1 MLCINQCQLKPEEE
15 ILMNDIFDDMFDEGE
30 ALDSINTE
38 TTKNLSSLVRKLR
51 VVEQDVEDAETH
63 LKALKQERQK
73 LSTQM
78 IPDLMDEMGVER
90 VDVDGLT
97 VTKKQIVAASIPV
110 ANRDEAFSWL
120 RDRGLDDIIKNDVVC
135 SFGRGQDNMAKD
147 AMATLSERG
156 LSPSMK
162 THIHPMT
169 LKAFIKD
176 RVESGDEVDLDLFG
190 AFLSN
195 AVDIKRK
202 Q

>member
-1 MLCINQCQLKPEEE
+1 MCCINQCQFKPEEE
-15 ILMNDIFDDMFDEGE
+15 ILMNDILEDMFDESG

-38 TTKNLSSLVRKLR
+38 TTKNLSGLVRQLR
-51 VVEQDVEDAETH
+51 VVEQQVEEAETL
-63 LKALKQERQK
+63 LKTLKSEKQK

-110 ANRDEAFSWL
+110 DKRELAFDWL

-135 SFGRGQDNMAKD
+135 SFGRGQDNLAKD
-147 AMATLSERG
+147 AFWTLKDKG
-156 LSPSMK
+156 LEPSTK

-169 LKAFIKD
+169 LKAFVKD
-176 RVESGDEVDLDLFG
+176 RVEQGQEIDLDLFG
-190 AFLSN
+190 AFLTN
-195 AVDIKRK
+195 AVEIKRK
-202 Q
+202 

>member
-1 MLCINQCQLKPEEE
+1 MCCINQCQFKPEEE
-15 ILMNDIFDDMFDEGE
+15 ILMDDILEDIFDEGG

-38 TTKNLSSLVRKLR
+38 TTKNLSGLVRQLR
-51 VVEQDVEDAETH
+51 VIEQEVEDAETH

-110 ANRDEAFSWL
+110 DKRELAFDWL
-120 RDRGLDDIIKNDVVC
+120 RERGLDDIIKNDVVC
-135 SFGRGQDNMAKD
+135 SFGRGQDNAAKD
-147 AMATLSERG
+147 AFWTLKDKG
-156 LSPSMK
+156 LEPSTK

-169 LKAFIKD
+169 LKAFVKD
-176 RVESGDEVDLDLFG
+176 RVEQGQEIDFDLFG
-190 AFLSN
+190 AFLTN
-195 AVDIKRK
+195 AVEIKRK
-202 Q
+202 

>member
-1 MLCINQCQLKPEEE
+1 
-15 ILMNDIFDDMFDEGE
+15 MNDILEDMFDESE

-38 TTKNLSSLVRKLR
+38 TTKNLSGLVRQLR
-51 VVEQDVEDAETH
+51 VVEQEVEEAETLLKN
-63 LKALKQERQK
+63 LKAERQK

-110 ANRDEAFSWL
+110 DKRELAFDWL

-135 SFGRGQDNMAKD
+135 SFGRGQDNLAKD
-147 AMATLSERG
+147 AFWTLKDKG
-156 LSPSMK
+156 LEPSTK

-169 LKAFIKD
+169 LKAFVKD
-176 RVESGDEVDLDLFG
+176 RVEQGQEIDLDLFG
-190 AFLSN
+190 AFLTN
-195 AVDIKRK
+195 AVEIKRK
-202 Q
+202 

>member
-1 MLCINQCQLKPEEE
+1 MCCINQCQFKPEEE
-15 ILMNDIFDDMFDEGE
+15 ILMNDILEDMFDESG

-38 TTKNLSSLVRKLR
+38 TTKNLSGLVRQLR
-51 VVEQDVEDAETH
+51 VVEQEVEEAETL
-63 LKALKQERQK
+63 LKNLKSEKQK

-110 ANRDEAFSWL
+110 DKRELAFDWL

-135 SFGRGQDNMAKD
+135 SFGRGQDNLAKD
-147 AMATLSERG
+147 AFWTLKDKG
-156 LSPSMK
+156 LEPSTK

-169 LKAFIKD
+169 LKAFVKD
-176 RVESGDEVDLDLFG
+176 RVEQGQEIDLDLFG
-190 AFLSN
+190 AFLTN
-195 AVDIKRK
+195 AVEIKRK
-202 Q
+202 

>member
-1 MLCINQCQLKPEEE
+1 MS
-15 ILMNDIFDDMFDEGE
+15 DIFEDHFDESG
-30 ALDSINTE
+30 ALDSISTE
-38 TTKNLSSLVRKLR
+38 TTKNLSNLVRQLR
-51 VVEQDVEDAETH
+51 VVEQEVEDAETH
-63 LKALKQERQK
+63 LKSLKQERQK

-110 ANRDEAFSWL
+110 ENKQEAFAWL
-120 RDRGLDDIIKNDVVC
+120 RVRGLDDIIKNDVSC

-156 LSPSMK
+156 LSPSLK
-162 THIHPMT
+162 THVHPMT
-169 LKAFIKD
+169 LKAFVKD
-176 RVESGDEVDLDLFG
+176 RVESGDEIDLDLFG

-202 Q
+202 

>member
-1 MLCINQCQLKPEEE
+1 MCCINQCQFKPEEE
-15 ILMNDIFDDMFDEGE
+15 ILMNDILEDMFDESG

-38 TTKNLSSLVRKLR
+38 TTKNLSGLVRQLR
-51 VVEQDVEDAETH
+51 VIEQEVEEAETL
-63 LKALKQERQK
+63 LKTLKSERQK

-110 ANRDEAFSWL
+110 DKRELAFDWL

-135 SFGRGQDNMAKD
+135 SFGRGQDNLAKD
-147 AMATLSERG
+147 AFWTLKDKG
-156 LSPSMK
+156 LEPSTK

-169 LKAFIKD
+169 LKAFVKD
-176 RVESGDEVDLDLFG
+176 RVEQGQEIDLDLFG
-190 AFLSN
+190 AFLTN
-195 AVDIKRK
+195 AVEIKRK
-202 Q
+202 

>member
-1 MLCINQCQLKPEEE
+1 MCCINQCQFKPEEE
-15 ILMNDIFDDMFDEGE
+15 ILMNDILEDMFDESE

-38 TTKNLSSLVRKLR
+38 TTKNLSGLVRQLR
-51 VVEQDVEDAETH
+51 VVEQEVEEAETL
-63 LKALKQERQK
+63 LKNLKSERQK

-110 ANRDEAFSWL
+110 DKRELAFDWL

-135 SFGRGQDNMAKD
+135 TFGRGQDNLAKD
-147 AMATLSERG
+147 AFWTLKDKG
-156 LSPSMK
+156 LEPSTK

-169 LKAFIKD
+169 LKAFVKD
-176 RVESGDEVDLDLFG
+176 RVEQGQDIDLDLFG
-190 AFLSN
+190 AFLTN
-195 AVDIKRK
+195 AVEIKRK
-202 Q
+202 

>member
-1 MLCINQCQLKPEEE
+1 MCCINQCQFKPEEE
-15 ILMNDIFDDMFDEGE
+15 ILMNDILEDMFDESG

-38 TTKNLSSLVRKLR
+38 TTKNLSGLVRQLR
-51 VVEQDVEDAETH
+51 VVEQEVEEAETLLKN
-63 LKALKQERQK
+63 LKAEKQK

-110 ANRDEAFSWL
+110 DKRELAFDWL

-135 SFGRGQDNMAKD
+135 TFGRGQDNLAKD
-147 AMATLSERG
+147 AFWMLKDKG
-156 LSPSMK
+156 LEPSTK

-169 LKAFIKD
+169 LKAFVKD
-176 RVESGDEVDLDLFG
+176 RVEQGQEIDLDLFG
-190 AFLSN
+190 AFLTN
-195 AVDIKRK
+195 AVEIKRK
-202 Q
+202 

>member
-1 MLCINQCQLKPEEE
+1 MCCKNQCQFKPEEE
-15 ILMNDIFDDMFDEGE
+15 ILMNDILEDMFDESE

-38 TTKNLSSLVRKLR
+38 TTKNLSGLVRQLR
-51 VVEQDVEDAETH
+51 VVEQEVEEAETLLKN
-63 LKALKQERQK
+63 LKAEKQK

-110 ANRDEAFSWL
+110 DKRELAFDWL

-135 SFGRGQDNMAKD
+135 TFGRGQDNLAKD
-147 AMATLSERG
+147 AFWTLKDKG
-156 LSPSMK
+156 LEPSTK

-169 LKAFIKD
+169 LKAFVKD
-176 RVESGDEVDLDLFG
+176 RVEQGQEIDLDLFG
-190 AFLSN
+190 AFLTN
-195 AVDIKRK
+195 AVEIKRK
-202 Q
+202 

>member
-1 MLCINQCQLKPEEE
+1 MCCINQCQFKPEEE
-15 ILMNDIFDDMFDEGE
+15 ILMNDILEDMFDESG

-38 TTKNLSSLVRKLR
+38 TTKNLSGLVRQLR
-51 VVEQDVEDAETH
+51 VVEQEVEEAETLLKN
-63 LKALKQERQK
+63 LKAEKQK

-110 ANRDEAFSWL
+110 DKRELAFDWL

-135 SFGRGQDNMAKD
+135 TFGRGQDNLAKD
-147 AMATLSERG
+147 AFWTLKDKG
-156 LSPSMK
+156 LEPSTK

-169 LKAFIKD
+169 LKAFVKD
-176 RVESGDEVDLDLFG
+176 RVEQGQEIDLDLFG
-190 AFLSN
+190 AFLTN
-195 AVDIKRK
+195 AVEIKRK
-202 Q
+202 

>member
-1 MLCINQCQLKPEEE
+1 MCCINQCQFKPEEE
-15 ILMNDIFDDMFDEGE
+15 ILMDDILEDIFDEGG

-38 TTKNLSSLVRKLR
+38 TTKNLSGLVRQLR

-110 ANRDEAFSWL
+110 DKRELAFDWL
-120 RDRGLDDIIKNDVVC
+120 RERGLDDIIKNDVVC
-135 SFGRGQDNMAKD
+135 SFGRGQDNLAKD
-147 AMATLSERG
+147 AFWTLKDKG
-156 LSPSMK
+156 LEPSTK

-169 LKAFIKD
+169 LKAFVKD
-176 RVESGDEVDLDLFG
+176 RVEQGQDIDLDLFG
-190 AFLSN
+190 AFLTN
-195 AVDIKRK
+195 AVEIKRK
-202 Q
+202 